1 MHPSTSPLLKA
12 ISKFLVVVCVM
23 GVMMMAASQYNL
35 SYNLSTWLQPE
46 RIRHSSPHSNRT
58 KWSSKHNDGVL
69 RYFDSPVHV
78 VQVGDDSYAN
88 LMYNH
93 TLRNKQWA
101 KCMDYEYKFISLD
114 KEEIVSDN
122 KPCVLV
128 KHIRRALRSITKGDW
143 MLFLDLDVQFAST
156 TCTALDAILPTMS
169 LNKSQPCEF
178 MALGSYHT
186 INTGVVIMRS
196 TNSTMQLMDDWY
208 KRQLEFQTCKGPGDQ
223 YSLQSVVLDYAS
235 NGKYSGSCDEV
246 ADGHH
251 RNICFRNKMISHGY
265 RKKSFQNV
273 CLLSCSDGLQ
283 CKDCYYPAKGICNE
297 MEAVF
302 WHNKVPLNLP
312 PPHL

>member
-1 MHPSTSPLLKA
+1 MTRCEIDRTGLLHHSQGSITSLSILQTSDHSGMDPSTSPLLNA
-12 ISKFLVVVCVM
+12 ISKFMVVVCVM

-35 SYNLSTWLQPE
+35 SYNWLQPE

-122 KPCVLV
+122 MPCVLTLKV

-143 MLFLDLDVQFAST
+143 MFFLDLDVQFAST

-169 LNKSQPCEF
+169 LKKSQPC
-178 MALGSYHT
+178 
-186 INTGVVIMRS
+186 VVPH
-196 TNSTMQLMDDWY
+196 N
-208 KRQLEFQTCKGPGDQ
+208 Q
-223 YSLQSVVLDYAS
+223 YWCCHHAVDE
-235 NGKYSGSCDEV
+235 CDI
-246 ADGHH
+246 AAYG
-251 RNICFRNKMISHGY
+251 
-265 RKKSFQNV
+265 
-273 CLLSCSDGLQ
+273 
-283 CKDCYYPAKGICNE
+283 
-297 MEAVF
+297 
-302 WHNKVPLNLP
+302 
-312 PPHL
+312 